1 MKKHIIILFI
11 MTLFAGMTLSAQD
24 DEATVEKAKAEI
36 KEIKRSERYYYEQ
49 KRNADKEVAETEALH
64 ELKKQLKNII
74 ATLKPSEEDWE
85 TMSEIIDESVRQ
97 IDYVTTGLYSVFV
110 YVSKS
115 VLTQIPGA
123 HITITTTR
131 DVYESHTTEVIERTT
146 VPRAANAS
154 QQQAETVVQGPV
166 PEQEVHVVESVL
178 PQEEPKPV
186 EVVVPKE
193 EPKPVEVVAP
203 KEEPKP
209 VEVVAP
215 KEEPKS
221 VEVVAPKEE
230 PKPVE
235 VVAPKVEPEPVEVT
249 TPKVEP
255 KPVES
260 VQPRVEHSQIP
271 TNNKQLVE
279 VMPDVPESAV
289 KLSSSSEV
297 KYAEGDTT
305 GITEFMRAVIN
316 CRSVTQVSDLVTNY
330 QKDGAGLDYKQ
341 HASSKDTD
349 YYLVIYKRGG
359 KLEAI
364 LSPSAKGEVVNIL
377 TGEPDGL
384 QNHPGTSLTGFK
396 INVE

>member
-215 KEEPKS
+215 K
-221 VEVVAPKEE
+221 
-230 PKPVE
+230 
-235 VVAPKVEPEPVEVT
+235 VEPEPVEVT

-260 VQPRVEHSQIP
+260 VQPQVEHSQIP

>member
-193 EPKPVEVVAP
+193 EPKPVEVVVP

-209 VEVVAP
+209 
-215 KEEPKS
+215 

-235 VVAPKVEPEPVEVT
+235 VVAPKVES
-249 TPKVEP
+249 

-289 KLSSSSEV
+289 KLSSLSEV

>member
-11 MTLFAGMTLSAQD
+11 MTLFAGMTLSAQE
-24 DEATVEKAKAEI
+24 DETSAKKAKI
-36 KEIKRSERYYYEQ
+36 TEIKRSERYYYEQ
-49 KRNADKEVAETEALH
+49 KRNADKEVAGTEARH

-74 ATLKPSEEDWE
+74 ATLKPSEDDWE
-85 TMSEIIDESVRQ
+85 TLSEIIDENVHQ
-97 IDYVTTGLYSVFV
+97 IDYVASGLYSVFV

-131 DVYESHTTEVIERTT
+131 DVYESHTTEVIERTPA
-146 VPRAANAS
+146 PRSNNAPR
-154 QQQAETVVQGPV
+154 QQTETIVQGPV
-166 PEQEVHVVESVL
+166 PEQEVPVVESVPPQEEL
-178 PQEEPKPV
+178 KPVEVVPPQEEPKPV
-186 EVVVPKE
+186 VVE
-193 EPKPVEVVAP
+193 Q
-203 KEEPKP
+203 
-209 VEVVAP
+209 
-215 KEEPKS
+215 
-221 VEVVAPKEE
+221 
-230 PKPVE
+230 
-235 VVAPKVEPEPVEVT
+235 
-249 TPKVEP
+249 PKVEP
-255 KPVES
+255 KPVEVEQPKVESKS
-260 VQPRVEHSQIP
+260 VEVEQPKVEPNPVEVEQPKTEHTQIQ
-271 TNNKQLVE
+271 TDNTQLVE

-341 HASSKDTD
+341 HATSKDTD

>member
-193 EPKPVEVVAP
+193 EPKPVEVVVP

-209 VEVVAP
+209 VEVVVP
-215 KEEPKS
+215 KEEPKP

-235 VVAPKVEPEPVEVT
+235 VVAPKVES
-249 TPKVEP
+249 

-289 KLSSSSEV
+289 KLSSLSEV

>member
-1 MKKHIIILFI
+1 

-215 KEEPKS
+215 KVEPEP
-221 VEVVAPKEE
+221 VEVVTPKEE

-235 VVAPKVEPEPVEVT
+235 VV
-249 TPKVEP
+249 TPKEEP
-255 KPVES
+255 KPAPS

-271 TNNKQLVE
+271 TNNQQLVE

-364 LSPSAKGEVVNIL
+364 LSPSAKGDVVNIL

>member
-186 EVVVPKE
+186 EVV
-193 EPKPVEVVAP
+193 
-203 KEEPKP
+203 
-209 VEVVAP
+209 
-215 KEEPKS
+215 
-221 VEVVAPKEE
+221 APKEE

-341 HASSKDTD
+341 HATSKDTD

>member
-24 DEATVEKAKAEI
+24 DEATVKKAKAEI
-36 KEIKRSERYYYEQ
+36 NEIKRSERYYYEQ

-193 EPKPVEVVAP
+193 EPKPVEVVVP

-209 VEVVAP
+209 
-215 KEEPKS
+215 

-235 VVAPKVEPEPVEVT
+235 VVAPKVES
-249 TPKVEP
+249 

-289 KLSSSSEV
+289 KLSSLSEV

>member
-193 EPKPVEVVAP
+193 EPKPVEVM
-203 KEEPKP
+203 
-209 VEVVAP
+209 
-215 KEEPKS
+215 
-221 VEVVAPKEE
+221 APKEE

-235 VVAPKVEPEPVEVT
+235 VVAPKVEPEPVEVVAPKEEPKPVEVVA
-249 TPKVEP
+249 PKVEP

-260 VQPRVEHSQIP
+260 VQPQVEHSQIP

>member
-215 KEEPKS
+215 KVEPEP
-221 VEVVAPKEE
+221 VEVVTPKEE

-235 VVAPKVEPEPVEVT
+235 VV
-249 TPKVEP
+249 TPKEEP
-255 KPVES
+255 KPAPS

-364 LSPSAKGEVVNIL
+364 LSPSAKGDVVNIL

>member
-215 KEEPKS
+215 K
-221 VEVVAPKEE
+221 
-230 PKPVE
+230 
-235 VVAPKVEPEPVEVT
+235 VEPEPVEVT